1 MSALVLTLTN
11 IVYQTS
17 RYGLSTLFAL
27 GILGSILN
35 IILFSRKQLRQISCC
50 TCMYNNFKHLF
61 EKKNTSILDFLAAS
75 CANIVSLSWGIIP
88 TLYSLNN
95 VYPGSY
101 SLAFCKIQGYL
112 THTSLQM
119 TRVFLVLACFDRF
132 ALSSTNAYL
141 RQFSQVKVAHR
152 SISITVI
159 CCLLIAI
166 HLAIYL
172 NLVPGGCGLTNTIA
186 SIYNSLYTMLT
197 VSILIPVS
205 MFVLS
210 ILTFYHL
217 KQRQNLRRQMQQQ
230 RSTNQEITRDQKI
243 FFVLMMQ
250 LSLYFIST
258 VLYAPAFIYGLATAN
273 VIKSF
278 ERQIIESFIG
288 GLSVTL
294 IYLYPALSFFAFTLA
309 SKSFRLELRKLLRI
323 TMSYRLQRI
332 QIEPEH
338 LQNTTNKT
346 NITTSRP
353 LPTF

>member
-1 MSALVLTLTN
+1 
-11 IVYQTS
+11 
-17 RYGLSTLFAL
+17 
-27 GILGSILN
+27 
-35 IILFSRKQLRQISCC
+35 
-50 TCMYNNFKHLF
+50 
-61 EKKNTSILDFLAAS
+61 
-75 CANIVSLSWGIIP
+75 
-88 TLYSLNN
+88 
-95 VYPGSY
+95 
-101 SLAFCKIQGYL
+101 
-112 THTSLQM
+112 M

-141 RQFSQVKVAHR
+141 RQFSQVKIAHR

-217 KQRQNLRRQMQQQ
+217 KQRQNQRRQMQQQ

-258 VLYAPAFIYGLATAN
+258 VLYAPTFAYD
-273 VIKSF
+273 VITRYTVKSF
-278 ERQIIESFIG
+278 ERQAIEDFIAS
-288 GLSVTL
+288 LSLSL
-294 IYLYPALSFFAFTLA
+294 IYLYPALSFFAFTLS
-309 SKSFRLELRKLLRI
+309 SKSFRQELSKLYHLPFIFCLRK
-323 TMSYRLQRI
+323 T
-332 QIEPEH
+332 QIEP
-338 LQNTTNKT
+338 TRT
-346 NITTSRP
+346 
-353 LPTF
+353 